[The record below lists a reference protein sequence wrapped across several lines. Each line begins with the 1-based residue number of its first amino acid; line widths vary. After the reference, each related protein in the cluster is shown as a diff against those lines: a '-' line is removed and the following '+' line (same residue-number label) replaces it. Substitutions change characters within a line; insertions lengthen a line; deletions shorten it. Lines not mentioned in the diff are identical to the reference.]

1 MMKAYWDQ
9 LVSKIDAMS
18 LRERALIFAAVAF
31 ALVAL
36 IDSLFLNPLLQQQK
50 KLSSQVVQQ
59 QEKMKE
65 IQAQVAS
72 LLQAK
77 QANKDAPQRERIRQ
91 LREQIAEGD
100 AFLRETQ
107 DKLVPPERMA
117 HLLEQVLAKNGQLQ
131 LVALE
136 TLPVSS
142 FIEHDANGQQAG
154 MEASKQIYKH
164 GVTITVRGSYAD
176 LTQYLQALEKLPT
189 QMFWG
194 MADMAVVKYPQAELT
209 LTLYTLSL
217 DKTWLQV

>member
-1 MMKAYWDQ
+1 MKERWEQ
-9 LVSKIDAMS
+9 LVAKIDGMS

-36 IDSLFLNPLLQQQK
+36 IDSFFLNPLLQQQK
-50 KLSSQVVQQ
+50 RLSTQVVQQ

-65 IQAQVAS
+65 IQGQLAA
-72 LLQAK
+72 LLQAR
-77 QANKDAPQRERIRQ
+77 QADKDAPQRERIRQ
-91 LREQIAEGD
+91 LREQIAQGD
-100 AFLRETQ
+100 SFLKETQ

-117 HLLEQVLAKNGQLQ
+117 HLLEQVLVKNGRLQ

-136 TLPVSS
+136 TLPVSN
-142 FIEHDANGQQAG
+142 FIEQPDKDTQPAAATG
-154 MEASKQIYKH
+154 KQIYKH
-164 GVTITVRGSYAD
+164 GVKLTVRGSYAD
-176 LTQYLQALEKLPT
+176 LTQYLQMLEKLPT

-194 MADMAVVKYPQAELT
+194 MANLNVVKYPEAELT